1 MGGVTLDSRAAAH
14 TRRVTL
20 AFSRSRVSPLVSG
33 KGGGA
38 GAPDLG
44 GLSSRAAGAAA
55 GRGRRIEEQEGR
67 IRGGRGG
74 GVALDLCTL

>member
-1 MGGVTLDSRAAAH
+1 LDSRAVVR
-14 TRRVTL
+14 TWRVTL
-20 AFSRSRVSPLVSG
+20 AFSQSRVSPLVSG

-55 GRGRRIEEQEGR
+55 GRTRRIKEQEGR
-67 IRGGRGG
+67 MRGGGGG
-74 GVALDLCTL
+74 GVALDLCTS